1 MPWNSAKNNT
11 ITIGRVARCV
21 ACNAW
26 VDSFATPAWRE
37 MTKKL
42 RRFLRSRVL
51 INDLM
56 RALRRRGGSKHSMK
70 NSGCITHEATC
81 FLKSHGLDSVM
92 DVFFLARY

>member
-1 MPWNSAKNNT
+1 MPWTSAKNNI

-37 MTKKL
+37 TTKKL
-42 RRFLRSRVL
+42 RHILRSRV
-51 INDLM
+51 
-56 RALRRRGGSKHSMK
+56 RVLRRKGGSKHVMK

-81 FLKSHGLDSVM
+81 FLKSHGLDFVM
-92 DVFFLARY
+92 GVFFLTRY

>member
-21 ACNAW
+21 A
-26 VDSFATPAWRE
+26 SFANPAWRE

-56 RALRRRGGSKHSMK
+56 RVLRRKGGSKHFMK